1 MSTLLKSRIK
11 VALLFLPQLLI
22 TTFLM
27 LGVVIGMVQSFGI
40 IPSLNLTDFTFD
52 YYLKL
57 FTNQQLSHSVWFSFK
72 IALVSAVLSTFL
84 GLVVAYFWLQSE
96 SLSKRMQI
104 IIRLP
109 IIIPHIIVTLFMMQM
124 LGRTGIFARIF
135 FSLGFENAQKWFDL
149 MLYNQNAWGI
159 ILAFLWKEVPFVI
172 FYCYPILSS
181 ISSELG
187 EAARTLGAN
196 QRQSY
201 LKIIL
206 PLVKNTIFSSFFI
219 IFMYAFGSYEVPAL
233 LGPTLPKALPVASYQ
248 AYTHPDLLQRPL
260 AMALNGLILIVGL
273 LCTGIIYLVLSI
285 PDLNRLSIEK
295 KMRRTNDEI

>member
-1 MSTLLKSRIK
+1 M
-11 VALLFLPQLLI
+11 LFLPQLLI

-40 IPSLNLTDFTFD
+40 IPSLDLTDFTFD

-57 FTNQQLSHSVWFSFK
+57 FTNQQLSHSVWFSLK
-72 IALVSAVLSTFL
+72 IALFSALLSTFL

-96 SLSKRMQI
+96 SMSKGMQI

-124 LGRTGIFARIF
+124 LGRTGLLARIF
-135 FSLGFENAQKWFDL
+135 FSLGFDNAQKWFDL

-181 ISSELG
+181 ISSGLG

-196 QRQSY
+196 QWQSY

-206 PLVKNTIFSSFFI
+206 PLAKNTIFSSFFI

-260 AMALNGLILIVGL
+260 SMALNGLILVVGL
-273 LCTGIIYLVLSI
+273 VCAGIIYLALSI
-285 PDLNRLSIEK
+285 PDLKRLMIQNRL
-295 KMRRTNDEI
+295 RRRMDETENY